1 MGRVGRMSK
10 TNLDRLIE
18 EQLIPQIEAAYLADP
33 DNQVIRTRNLRP
45 ALTYEI
51 RNFIGD
57 SRDGLVAEGFD
68 RPRRGDDHDD

>member
-1 MGRVGRMSK
+1 MSK
-10 TNLDRLIE
+10 TSLDRLVDE
-18 EQLIPQIEAAYLADP
+18 RLIPQIEAAFQADP
-33 DNQVIRTRNLRP
+33 GNLVMRTRNLRH

-57 SRDGLVAEGFD
+57 SLDGLVAEGFD